1 MGRSDLRN
9 EVMTDL
15 RLWSPLEFPSRSGC
29 RLLVRR
35 WSNLSSLP
43 LNNFHTGWYSISRE
57 VENSWIAEWCHI
69 ESTISKVAIWSDTIS
84 NRCQLFG
91 DSKNR
96 IIPSWLQWKEPSQV
110 QENTS
115 HKWRYRQSSSLFPHM
130 ICSSHLEPMHSA
142 MVVLHIGQSTFSSD
156 VQWSK
161 SSEPIHI

>member
-15 RLWSPLEFPSRSGC
+15 RLWSPSEFPLPLRGC
-29 RLLVRR
+29 RQLECR
-35 WSNLSSLP
+35 WLNLSSL
-43 LNNFHTGWYSISRE
+43 HIGWYLISAK